1 MDMSGLE
8 IVEIWGRPEVVHKRE
23 INENSTW
30 ADRVINGVFLDDT
43 CYWDDEIKNISFLRQ
58 FSAQEEDQEP
68 IIVNGRDFDSDIS
81 VSESGHS
88 HDEKGEGKFYRK
100 RKVNKPTKN
109 FPTKPKTKIVKKDK
123 VTDQEQYEEWRSTEA
138 YMPMYDDS
146 PFQYQPYE
154 VRVHYTVKG
163 KYKGPGHLVNDQSFF
178 GNLFNKGWYFPP
190 VRWVHP
196 KIDYLEIFLQIDYI
210 ETGKWRAFDIL
221 TGENARYVSD
231 VWVACEGFGIKFYDY
246 EDPERIP
253 PKYSL

>member
-1 MDMSGLE
+1 MNMSGLE
-8 IVEIWGRPEVVHKRE
+8 IVEMCGVPDVVHKRE
-23 INENSTW
+23 INEKSTW
-30 ADRVINGVFLDDT
+30 VDRVINGVHLDDS
-43 CYWDDEIKNISFLRQ
+43 CFWDEEIKSVTWARFL
-58 FSAQEEDQEP
+58 SDQEGKSEP
-68 IIVNGRDFDSDIS
+68 IVVNRRDCVSDIS

-109 FPTKPKTKIVKKDK
+109 FPTKPKTKVVKKDK
-123 VTDQEQYEEWRSTEA
+123 VTDQEQHEEWRSTEA

-146 PFQYQPYE
+146 PFEYQPYE
-154 VRVHYTVKG
+154 VRVHNTVKG
-163 KYKGPGHLVNDQSFF
+163 KYGGPGHLVNDQSFF

-190 VRWVHP
+190 ARWLHP
-196 KIDYLEIFLQIDYI
+196 KTDYLEVFVQIDYI
-210 ETGKWRAFDIL
+210 ETGKRRVYDIL

-246 EDPERIP
+246 EDLERIP